1 MTLPYHM
8 GNAGDLLK
16 HGVLAEFV
24 RWRCES
30 GGSCRFIDLFGG
42 EPEGPAVAEVAR
54 RVRALPN
61 GALRAAQ
68 TAIDEGRY
76 RGSGLVALRAGAAG
90 PGGVRVLTAD
100 REPERRERLRAA
112 GLSMLDEEFPG
123 CGARAGRYDAWT
135 AFDEVA
141 PALHDDDLVLLDPF
155 KEFVRDRAPKVVP
168 RMADAARRGAVLSFA
183 LNLDPR
189 NAKGRRFDALLERYL
204 PGAWRMTCPPL
215 PGGTEIKGESKFH
228 ADVVLAARPLLGS
241 PDAHRLRTRLE
252 VFTRGL
258 ARVLDLPPGSLDPRE
273 VPRGPVTQARPPA

>member
-1 MTLPYHM
+1 MTLPYDV

-61 GALRAAQ
+61 GAVRAAQ
-68 TAIDEGRY
+68 TAIGEGRY
-76 RGSGLVALRAGAAG
+76 CGSGLVALRAGGMAG
-90 PGGVRVLTAD
+90 GGVRVLTAD
-100 REPERRERLRAA
+100 RDPERCKRLRAA
-112 GLSMLDEEFPG
+112 GLSMLDEEFPR

-155 KEFVRDRAPKVVP
+155 EEFVRDRAPAVAP
-168 RMADAARRGAVLSFA
+168 RMADAVGRGAVLSFA

-189 NAKGRRFDALLERYL
+189 NCKGRRFDALLERYL

-215 PGGTEIKGESKFH
+215 SRGTGVRGEATFH
-228 ADVVLAARPLLGS
+228 ADVVLAARPLPGG

-252 VFTRGL
+252 VFTKGL
-258 ARVLDLPPGSLDPRE
+258 ARVLDLPPGSLEPRE
-273 VPRGPVTQARPPA
+273 VPQGSVPPAPPPA